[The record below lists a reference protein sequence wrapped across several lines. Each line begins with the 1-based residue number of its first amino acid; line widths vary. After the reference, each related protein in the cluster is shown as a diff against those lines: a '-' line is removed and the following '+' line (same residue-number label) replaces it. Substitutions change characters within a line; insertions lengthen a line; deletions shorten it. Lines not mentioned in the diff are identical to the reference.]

1 MRHFAQI
8 AELRRKGWKP
18 LHVTLSDQPTP
29 GGGEW
34 WKWSESLPFPIVEIE
49 RGDDPESLDLR
60 ALVGLPVLIDIPNR
74 PRFAARLATACTRG
88 GAIPLLLGQP
98 AEVY

>member
-8 AELRRKGWKP
+8 AELRRKGWQP

-29 GGGEW
+29 KDGAW
-34 WKWSESLPFPIVEIE
+34 WQWAESLPFPIVEIE
-49 RGDDPESLDLR
+49 PTDEPESLDLR
-60 ALVGLPVLIDIPNR
+60 ALVGLHVLVDIPDR
-74 PRFAARLATACTRG
+74 PRFAARLAAACTRA

-98 AEVY
+98 AEVH